1 MAGEPRPPHPW
12 PRPPSCARPLG
23 QTASSAARRL
33 PVGSPRA
40 RGPSA
45 SDPLLPSPVSC
56 AQSGRP
62 WGRGAPLHG
71 HSPSA
76 VRLLFGT
83 FAGSSRSGALLGA
96 RPSSTCPGCLSC
108 TRRDP
113 ALFHICP
120 CRLVPLESPSSSPTP
135 HISLSH
141 THTHRHKVV
150 RPGCSQ

>member
-71 HSPSA
+71 HSPLCCAPPLWHVRGLLKERSA
-76 VRLLFGT
+76 PRRPSFQHVSWVPVLYPP
-83 FAGSSRSGALLGA
+83 RSGPLLHLSLSPCAPGIALLL
-96 RPSSTCPGCLSC
+96 TH
-108 TRRDP
+108 P
-113 ALFHICP
+113 AHL
-120 CRLVPLESPSSSPTP
+120 PL
-135 HISLSH
+135 
-141 THTHRHKVV
+141 THTH
-150 RPGCSQ
+150 SQAHGR